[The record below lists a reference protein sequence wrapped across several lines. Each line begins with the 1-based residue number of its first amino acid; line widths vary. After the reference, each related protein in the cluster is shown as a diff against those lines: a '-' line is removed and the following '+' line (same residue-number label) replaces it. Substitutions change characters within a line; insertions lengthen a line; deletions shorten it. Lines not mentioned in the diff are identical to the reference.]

1 MRDNFFVLLISC
13 FRAQQR
19 PQNLP
24 KPNKTMKALKTIAT
38 SVILLPFLS
47 ATVAA
52 ENLPP
57 TSEEQKALT
66 PDAVLKD
73 LMEGNKRYVAGK
85 ISDPNIDARIEA
97 TSGGQNPKAYILSCV
112 DSRVPVEQ
120 VFDEGIGDI
129 FVGRVA
135 GNIEDVSQLGSMEF
149 ATAAAGAKLVMVLGH
164 EACGAV
170 KGACD
175 HVKLGNLTELLG
187 EIEPAVDAV
196 EGFEGDKK
204 TSKND
209 DYVAAVVD
217 KNVRMTVADIRK
229 RSKVLADL
237 EKEGKIKIVGALY
250 SLQDGSVTLIED

>member
-1 MRDNFFVLLISC
+1 MTKHM
-13 FRAQQR
+13 
-19 PQNLP
+19 
-24 KPNKTMKALKTIAT
+24 KPSKSLVASLVSASLFSIALGTEA
-38 SVILLPFLS
+38 
-47 ATVAA
+47 
-52 ENLPP
+52 LPP
-57 TSEEQKALT
+57 TAEEQQALT
-66 PDAVLKD
+66 PAAVLKD

-85 ISDPNIDARIEA
+85 VSAPNIEARIEA
-97 TSGGQNPKAYILSCV
+97 TSTGQSPKAYILSCV

-149 ATAAAGAKLVMVLGH
+149 ATAAAGAKLVLVLGH

-196 EGFEGDKK
+196 EGFEADDKN
-204 TSKND
+204 SKNKD
-209 DYVAAVVD
+209 FVAAVVD

-229 RSKVLADL
+229 RSKVLSDL
-237 EKEGKIKIVGALY
+237 EKEGKIMIVGALY